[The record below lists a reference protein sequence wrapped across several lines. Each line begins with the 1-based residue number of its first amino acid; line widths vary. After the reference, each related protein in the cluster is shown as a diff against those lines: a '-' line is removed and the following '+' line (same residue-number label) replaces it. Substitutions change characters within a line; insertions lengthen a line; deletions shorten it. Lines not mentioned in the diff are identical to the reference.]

1 LLRKLCSRKIVFF
14 VLLSLF
20 SFLVMV
26 PPAIA
31 KAKRGEEPQCQEEC
45 LAKHSARMKLLSEE
59 YLKIGNKMNYQDA
72 VEDEASRYF
81 HCLTNCRE
89 LIPVK

>member
-1 LLRKLCSRKIVFF
+1 MLRKLCSRKIVSF

-26 PPAIA
+26 SPTIA

-45 LAKHSARMKLLSEE
+45 LSTHSARMKLLSEE
-59 YLKIGNKMNYQDA
+59 YLKTSNKLNYQNA
-72 VEDEASRYF
+72 VEEEASHYF
-81 HCLTNCRE
+81 QCLTNCRE
-89 LIPVK
+89 VIPIK